1 MTSVASRMAMGAAM
15 QQCRIVILPVQKPGS
30 CCGLEEA
37 GGMARAAELFMRWF
51 RATQYFSERIAD
63 CFLLTRWLVVL
74 D

>member
-1 MTSVASRMAMGAAM
+1 
-15 QQCRIVILPVQKPGS
+15 LPVQKPGS